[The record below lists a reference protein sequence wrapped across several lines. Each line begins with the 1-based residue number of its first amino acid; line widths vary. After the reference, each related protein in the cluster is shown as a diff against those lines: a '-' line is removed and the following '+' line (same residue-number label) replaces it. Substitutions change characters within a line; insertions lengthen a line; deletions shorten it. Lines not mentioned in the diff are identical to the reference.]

1 MRQDEGRKEEEEDE
15 RQERKKREWGGTAG
29 IGDMK
34 GDRKR
39 KENRK
44 DEE

>member
-1 MRQDEGRKEEEEDE
+1 MKDVRKRKEMKE
-15 RQERKKREWGGTAG
+15 RNGKKREWGGTAG